1 MNHVLAIYRR
11 LLPLMRP
18 YFSVL
23 VLGSLLAL
31 VVAAMEGAI
40 AWLVK
45 PGTGNQGPEA
55 SFTVSPEFPRALFQK
70 SREVIERQGR
80 PHLASI
86 YRQAAADLG
95 RPPPDLI
102 SSDLAGPRNH
112 LRKWS

>member
-1 MNHVLAIYRR
+1 MASRRGSLADPGANCSIYR
-11 LLPLMRP
+11 
-18 YFSVL
+18 SVK
-23 VLGSLLAL
+23 G
-31 VVAAMEGAI
+31 
-40 AWLVK
+40 
-45 PGTGNQGPEA
+45 
-55 SFTVSPEFPRALFQK
+55 SPEFPRALFQK